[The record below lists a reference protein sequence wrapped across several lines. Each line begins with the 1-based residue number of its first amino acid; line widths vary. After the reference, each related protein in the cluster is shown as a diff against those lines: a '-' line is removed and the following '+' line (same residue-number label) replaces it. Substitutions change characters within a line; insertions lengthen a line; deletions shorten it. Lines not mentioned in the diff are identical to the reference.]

1 MKNYEDKNEIFH
13 IYVVVDQLN
22 EDPDSNIFFSS
33 YFMAVLLFMEME
45 GTMMWVWMRIWMLLR
60 IYDDD
65 KDTKVGE
72 LSVFPDMKLMEMM
85 MMRQRRCQV
94 QFG

>member
-1 MKNYEDKNEIFH
+1 
-13 IYVVVDQLN
+13 
-22 EDPDSNIFFSS
+22 
-33 YFMAVLLFMEME
+33 MAVLLFMEME

>member
-1 MKNYEDKNEIFH
+1 
-13 IYVVVDQLN
+13 
-22 EDPDSNIFFSS
+22 
-33 YFMAVLLFMEME
+33 MAVLLFMEME
-45 GTMMWVWMRIWMLLR
+45 GTMMWVWMRKWMLLR

>member
-1 MKNYEDKNEIFH
+1 M
-13 IYVVVDQLN
+13 VVDQLN
-22 EDPDSNIFFSS
+22 KDPDSKKIFFSS

-45 GTMMWVWMRIWMLLR
+45 GTMVWVWMRIWMLFR

-72 LSVFPDMKLMEMM
+72 FSLI
-85 MMRQRRCQV
+85 
-94 QFG
+94 

>member
-1 MKNYEDKNEIFH
+1 M
-13 IYVVVDQLN
+13 
-22 EDPDSNIFFSS
+22 P
-33 YFMAVLLFMEME
+33 VLLFMEME
-45 GTMMWVWMRIWMLLR
+45 GTMIWVWMRIWMLLR

>member
-1 MKNYEDKNEIFH
+1 M
-13 IYVVVDQLN
+13 VVDQLN
-22 EDPDSNIFFSS
+22 KDPDSKKIFFSS

-45 GTMMWVWMRIWMLLR
+45 GTMVWVWMRIWMLFR

>member
-1 MKNYEDKNEIFH
+1 
-13 IYVVVDQLN
+13 
-22 EDPDSNIFFSS
+22 
-33 YFMAVLLFMEME
+33 MAVLLFMEME
-45 GTMMWVWMRIWMLLR
+45 GTMIWVWMRIWMLLR
-60 IYDDD
+60 IYYDD

>member
-1 MKNYEDKNEIFH
+1 M
-13 IYVVVDQLN
+13 
-22 EDPDSNIFFSS
+22 P
-33 YFMAVLLFMEME
+33 VLLIMEME
-45 GTMMWVWMRIWMLLR
+45 GTMIWVWMRIWMLLR

>member
-1 MKNYEDKNEIFH
+1 
-13 IYVVVDQLN
+13 
-22 EDPDSNIFFSS
+22 
-33 YFMAVLLFMEME
+33 MAVLLFMEME
-45 GTMMWVWMRIWMLLR
+45 GTMMWVWMRKWMLLR

-65 KDTKVGE
+65 KDIKVGE

-85 MMRQRRCQV
+85 MMRQRGCQV

>member
-1 MKNYEDKNEIFH
+1 
-13 IYVVVDQLN
+13 
-22 EDPDSNIFFSS
+22 
-33 YFMAVLLFMEME
+33 
-45 GTMMWVWMRIWMLLR
+45 MMWVWMRKWMLLR

>member
-1 MKNYEDKNEIFH
+1 
-13 IYVVVDQLN
+13 
-22 EDPDSNIFFSS
+22 
-33 YFMAVLLFMEME
+33 MAVLLFMEME
-45 GTMMWVWMRIWMLLR
+45 GTMVWVWMRIWMLLR